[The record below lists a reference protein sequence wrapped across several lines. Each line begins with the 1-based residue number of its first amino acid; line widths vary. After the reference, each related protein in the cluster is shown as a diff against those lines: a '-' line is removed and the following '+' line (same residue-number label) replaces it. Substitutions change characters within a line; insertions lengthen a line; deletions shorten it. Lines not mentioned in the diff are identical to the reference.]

1 MAGRGD
7 RVTET
12 RFRRW
17 DSLELRPESVAG
29 SLGLQGEMPKYN
41 ENRRIFNC
49 MSHKVNKTV
58 KT

>member
-1 MAGRGD
+1 M
-7 RVTET
+7 TET

-41 ENRRIFNC
+41 ENRRIFNR